1 MEEEEECVIC
11 KYLLEN
17 IIEGAGLLNINKNM
31 VLSFLDT
38 YTEVVLLSISVWN
51 NLLIM
56 SIQPNVQYYQQNLQV
71 TGIYF

>member
-38 YTEVVLLSISVWN
+38 YTEVVLLSISV
-51 NLLIM
+51 
-56 SIQPNVQYYQQNLQV
+56 
-71 TGIYF
+71 